1 MKKTHDLI
9 RIKNG
14 KGSQARRNTNWDK
27 YAENYDAI
35 FRRKDQLEALA
46 ADGDECAKADLFKE
60 TR

>member
-1 MKKTHDLI
+1 V
-9 RIKNG
+9 RVRNG
-14 KGSQARRNTNWDK
+14 KGSQPRKFTNRIK
-27 YAENYDAI
+27 YEENYDAI